1 MYWRHKMFGF
11 LSGIQAKF
19 IAAVII
25 ILMLVA
31 AWFYVKHLES
41 SLDAVKAMN
50 ARLEDVVTSQKL
62 AIDNIKNDVIKMNKV
77 QGNYSD
83 KVQVIE
89 KDAQDIEKKLTTTKN
104 GNPRD
109 LNKIANKKPTA
120 FEKII
125 NRASKDSLRCNELV
139 SGSPLTADEKAGK
152 VKNSVCPRLLGV
164 KR

>member
-1 MYWRHKMFGF
+1 MFGF
-11 LSGIQAKF
+11 LGGIQAKF

-50 ARLEDVVTSQKL
+50 ARLEDVVTSQKV
-62 AIDNIKNDVIKMNKV
+62 AMDNLKNDVIKMNKV
-77 QGNYSD
+77 QGKYSD
-83 KVQVIE
+83 SVQVIE
-89 KDAQDIEKKLTTTKN
+89 KDTQELEKKLTTTKS
-104 GNPRD
+104 GNARN

-125 NRASKDSLRCNELV
+125 NRASKDSLRCNEIV
-139 SGSPLTADEKAGK
+139 SGSPLTADEKSGR

-164 KR
+164 KK

>member
-1 MYWRHKMFGF
+1 MFGF

-62 AIDNIKNDVIKMNKV
+62 AMDNLKNDVIKMNKV
-77 QGNYSD
+77 QGKYSD
-83 KVQVIE
+83 SVQVIE
-89 KDAQDIEKKLTTTKN
+89 KDTQELERKLTTTKS

-125 NRASKDSLRCNELV
+125 NRASKDSLRCNEIV
-139 SGSPLTADEKAGK
+139 SGSPLTTDEKSGR

-164 KR
+164 KK

>member
-1 MYWRHKMFGF
+1 MFGF

-25 ILMLVA
+25 VLMLVA

-62 AIDNIKNDVIKMNKV
+62 AMDNLKNDVIRMNKV
-77 QGNYSD
+77 QGEYSN
-83 KVQVIE
+83 KTTVIE
-89 KDAQDIEKKLTTTKN
+89 KDPVELEKQFTTTKS
-104 GNPRD
+104 GKPRD
-109 LNKIANKKPTA
+109 LNKIANKKASA

-125 NRASKDSLRCNELV
+125 NRATRDANRCNEIV
-139 SGSPLTADEKAGK
+139 TGSPLTADERSGR

-164 KR
+164 KK

>member
-1 MYWRHKMFGF
+1 MFGF

-25 ILMLVA
+25 ILMVVA

-50 ARLEDVVTSQKL
+50 ARLEDVVTSQKV
-62 AIDNIKNDVIKMNKV
+62 AMDNLKNDVIKMNKV
-77 QGNYSD
+77 QGKYSD

-89 KDAQDIEKKLTTTKN
+89 KDAQDFEKKLTTTKN
-104 GNPRD
+104 GNTRD

-125 NRASKDSLRCNELV
+125 NRASKDSLRCNEIV
-139 SGSPLTADEKAGK
+139 SGSPLTADERSGK

-164 KR
+164 KK